1 MQFRKDINGL
11 RAIAVLAVILFHFKP
26 NWVPGGFVGVDIFFV
41 ISGFLMTGIIFSQ
54 LAKNQFS
61 ITAFYLARANRII
74 PALAFL
80 CLVLL
85 GLGWFYLSPDDYA
98 DLGKHAASST
108 VFVSNFVYWGEAGY
122 FAAVAHE
129 KWLLHTWSLSVEWQF
144 YIAYPVILVLLSKI
158 LPLRILKIVILLAA
172 VLGFVFCIIAT
183 GKWFVA
189 AYYLLPMRAWEMLVG
204 GIAFLYPLQSTNRV
218 KKVAGWAGISLVL
231 ISCFVISKNVSWP
244 GYMAALPVIGS
255 FLLLQSQQANSL
267 ITGNIVFQKIGL
279 WSYSIYLWHWPL
291 VVAIHYFSLP
301 DIWVYPA
308 MLTSIGLGFASYR
321 TIEQI
326 RFEKNLVTVA
336 QWLKCKPIYMAII
349 IGILAYSIFAL
360 EGISKNIR
368 LTSVQQQI
376 VAQTKRNPKWA
387 KCGKVING
395 ISPECKYGNGPLG
408 AIVIGDSHA
417 QAQILAIAKSAQRH
431 QKSILDWSFSACETI
446 VDLYKTTPNGKV
458 QSKSCGQLVRNAINT
473 AKTKYPDVPV
483 IVINRLAYIL
493 HGNAKGQPIKPPVKF
508 VDQVFTDKSDP
519 YRANIIGHSH
529 ATICAFS
536 KTNPVYLQR
545 PIPEFSVDIAKNLY
559 RSTLPAIKLSL
570 PKLSIGDYYK
580 RQAQV
585 MKLQDNLMSECGVK
599 IIDPLPLLCPEKYC
613 QGTLNGNLLYFDDNH
628 LSLFGAE
635 HIANTW
641 DQVFEAP

>member
-1 MQFRKDINGL
+1 LQFRKDINGL

-291 VVAIHYFSLP
+291 VVAIHYFSFP
-301 DIWVYPA
+301 DTWVYPA
-308 MLTSIGLGFASYR
+308 MLR
-321 TIEQI
+321 
-326 RFEKNLVTVA
+326 V
-336 QWLKCKPIYMAII
+336 C
-349 IGILAYSIFAL
+349 
-360 EGISKNIR
+360 
-368 LTSVQQQI
+368 
-376 VAQTKRNPKWA
+376 
-387 KCGKVING
+387 
-395 ISPECKYGNGPLG
+395 
-408 AIVIGDSHA
+408 
-417 QAQILAIAKSAQRH
+417 
-431 QKSILDWSFSACETI
+431 
-446 VDLYKTTPNGKV
+446 
-458 QSKSCGQLVRNAINT
+458 QL
-473 AKTKYPDVPV
+473 PD
-483 IVINRLAYIL
+483 Y
-493 HGNAKGQPIKPPVKF
+493 
-508 VDQVFTDKSDP
+508 
-519 YRANIIGHSH
+519 
-529 ATICAFS
+529 
-536 KTNPVYLQR
+536 
-545 PIPEFSVDIAKNLY
+545 
-559 RSTLPAIKLSL
+559 
-570 PKLSIGDYYK
+570 
-580 RQAQV
+580 
-585 MKLQDNLMSECGVK
+585 
-599 IIDPLPLLCPEKYC
+599 
-613 QGTLNGNLLYFDDNH
+613 
-628 LSLFGAE
+628 
-635 HIANTW
+635 
-641 DQVFEAP
+641 